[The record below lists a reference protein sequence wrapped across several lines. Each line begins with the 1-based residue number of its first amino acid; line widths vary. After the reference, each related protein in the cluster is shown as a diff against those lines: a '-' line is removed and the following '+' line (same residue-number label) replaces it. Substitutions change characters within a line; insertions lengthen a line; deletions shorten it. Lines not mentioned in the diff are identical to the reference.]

1 MSSLQDTITVKL
13 EQPAKWALGVDYAT
27 LDLKPGFTFR
37 LSKQVESLN
46 DSGEFIVEAAL
57 PFAVPYSKTNH
68 LALQPFSSA
77 SIVDNNQT
85 YIEAVAYSGGL
96 QLPFDRI
103 YLRGRNDVAQ
113 EYELEFRVS
122 SEHWAYLAS
131 KKYLNTISL
140 GFSTFDNAMV
150 YDNWLVPRYEDG
162 ADPFYFPFVDF
173 GAWVDLL
180 EPAQFTDAPVKKMS
194 LEDLRYHFSLVAL
207 LKLGFC
213 EIGWTLQGSILDTDL
228 FRSAW
233 VYVLK
238 RNFYVESKGGNAR
251 LIVRRTNDL
260 DLSAAI
266 FMSYVSGNQVAYDPG
281 SNAYTDSGITACG
294 ITNPLPYKAPYK
306 FILKTGMHSSTAKTI
321 GIRVVETTSTFQIPT
336 GQVLSEE
343 KTITLGAGETRF
355 VEIEFDVELENGQTG
370 ALFIDPGFKLTKGLF
385 FEIVPSQQTLIR
397 GDTVELSRLIHPDY
411 TLLGLLKGAL
421 HLCKGQC
428 DTDWNSRIVTIYPE
442 QTTSVFGENIA
453 GFVQEDV
460 QPIDISN
467 KIICDSAKFTPVRN
481 SQKRYTRLMFADST
495 DALIEDLEV
504 LEPVHSRKVINDIN
518 LPDGVTEIK
527 NPFFEPTIERQNDE
541 LKLMGTR
548 QKPFLPAMLDN
559 TNGDMSFDIGPR
571 ILFAHGYL
579 KQFSPKPTTDFDVYC
594 GLHFEGFQLET
605 IPYATQKRTQ
615 PLLSPTQIDGSF
627 VFGTLP
633 FDLYVTFWL
642 GISQVNKRGVIFDIL
657 VWIGQLEYRQWNFR
671 TKFLFVHDGRQIIA
685 YGKSIRDF
693 STSQELPTPMQL
705 LVLPADTA
713 CCDQPC
719 SCRFRE
725 CTYYQDLGPFVQQA
739 TLDEL
744 QITSFVVDGIE
755 YINAPV
761 SLGIISLAQIA
772 GRPYCTNLVD
782 TLNALGIPYFTF
794 GYSNRVF
801 AAKDDLRFFTIKHPL
816 CQGFEI
822 IIEDSGGPVYRYTHD
837 LQQQAWFG
845 GPAWSDLGY
854 GSEFFGEPENCIN
867 TTEF

>member
-1 MSSLQDTITVKL
+1 MSMSDKISVKL
-13 EQPAKWALGVDYAT
+13 EQPARWALGMDYAT
-27 LDLKPGFTFR
+27 LDLKPGFAFR
-37 LSKQVESLN
+37 LSKQVEQLSEA
-46 DSGEFIVEAAL
+46 GEFIVEAAL
-57 PFAVPYSKTNH
+57 PFSVPYSDTNH

-77 SIVDNNQT
+77 AIVDNNQVF
-85 YIEAVAYSGGL
+85 IEAIAYSGGL
-96 QLPFDRI
+96 QLPFNRI

-131 KKYLNTISL
+131 KKYLNTVAL
-140 GFSTFDNAMV
+140 GFSEFTNDMV
-150 YDNWLVPRYEDG
+150 YDNWLLPKWEDG

-173 GAWVDLL
+173 GNWVDLS
-180 EPAQFTDAPVKKMS
+180 EPAQFTDAPVKKMA

-207 LKLGFC
+207 MKQGFC
-213 EIGWTLQGSILDTDL
+213 EIGWTLQGSILDTAL

-233 VYVLK
+233 VYILK
-238 RNFYVESKGGNAR
+238 RNFYSESKGGTAR
-251 LIVRRTNDL
+251 LIVRRTNEL

-266 FMSYVSGNQVAYDPG
+266 FMTYVSGNQVAYDPG
-281 SNAYTDSGITACG
+281 ANAYTVTGITACG
-294 ITNPLPYKAPYK
+294 ITNPLPYRAPYK
-306 FILKTGMHSSTAKTI
+306 FILKSPMQSAIAQTI
-321 GIRVVETTSTFQIPT
+321 GIRVVETTDTFQIPT
-336 GQVLSEE
+336 GQILSEE
-343 KTITLGAGETRF
+343 KTISLGASETRF
-355 VEIEFDVELENGQTG
+355 VEIEFDVELDPGQTG
-370 ALFIDPGFKLTKGLF
+370 ALYIDPGMKFLKGMF
-385 FEIVPSQQTLIR
+385 FEIVPAQQSLIR

-411 TLLGLLKGAL
+411 TLLGLFKGFL
-421 HLCKGQC
+421 QLINGQA
-428 DTDWNSRIVTIYPE
+428 DTDWNSRVITVYPD
-442 QTTSVFGENIA
+442 QTSNVFSEIIA
-453 GFVQEDV
+453 GFVLDDTT
-460 QPIDISN
+460 PIDISGKTVCN
-467 KIICDSAKFTPVRN
+467 SAKFTPIRN
-481 SQKRYTRLMFADST
+481 SQKRFTRLMFADST
-495 DALIEDLEV
+495 DAFIEDSEA
-504 LEPVHSRKVINDIN
+504 LEPPHSRKIINDIN

-527 NPFFEPTIERQNDE
+527 NPFFEPTVERQNDE
-541 LKLMGTR
+541 LRLMGTR
-548 QKPFLPAMLDN
+548 QKPFLPVMMDN
-559 TNGDMSFDIGPR
+559 TSGEMSFDIGPR

-615 PLLSPTQIDGSF
+615 PILDPTQIDGSF

-642 GISQVNKRGVIFDIL
+642 GISQVNKRGVIYDIL

-671 TKFLFVHDGRQIIA
+671 TKFLFVHDGRQIVA
-685 YGKSIRDF
+685 YGKSLRDF

-725 CTYYQDLGPFVQQA
+725 CTYYQDLGPFVQQI

-744 QITSFVVDGIE
+744 QITSFIVDGVE
-755 YINAPV
+755 YIVAPV

-794 GYSNRVF
+794 GYSSRIF
-801 AAKDDLRFFTIKHPL
+801 TPKDDLRFFTIKHPL

-822 IIEDSGGPVYRYTHD
+822 VIEDTSGPVYRYTHD
-837 LQQQAWFG
+837 SQQQAWFG
-845 GPAWSDLGY
+845 GPSWSDLGY
-854 GSEFFGEPENCIN
+854 GSEFYSEPENCIN